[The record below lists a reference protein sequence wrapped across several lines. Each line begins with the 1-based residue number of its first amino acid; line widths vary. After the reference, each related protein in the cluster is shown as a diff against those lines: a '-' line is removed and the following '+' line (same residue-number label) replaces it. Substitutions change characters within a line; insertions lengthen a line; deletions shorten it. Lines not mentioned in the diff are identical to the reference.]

1 MNCLL
6 SAEPTWR
13 YVINSNELLRRVK
26 RIKALFLDVDGVLTD
41 GSIYVGPDNMEF
53 KRFTVEDGVGVA
65 LARQAQLPLAII
77 SGRLSPAT
85 TERAKQLKI
94 EDVYQDQMDKLKP
107 FEELLGKYGLESS
120 EVAYIGDGLIDIPVL
135 EQAGLPITV
144 PNAHPLVKQK
154 AVFIT
159 ERQGGR
165 GVILEVVEWILKQ
178 QNRFEEVVAGLRAK
192 IQENQIN
199 AS

>member
-13 YVINSNELLRRVK
+13 HVINSNELLRRVK

-94 EDVYQDQMDKLKP
+94 KDVYQDQLDKLKP
-107 FEELLGKYGLESS
+107 FEELLVKYGLESS
-120 EVAYIGDGLIDIPVL
+120 EVAYVGDGLIDIPVL

-154 AVFIT
+154 AIYIT
-159 ERQGGR
+159 ERLGGE

-192 IQENQIN
+192 IQENQVN